1 MNLGRRPNE
10 GRATSSEGRSASMED
25 LMHIPAARTK
35 AAETL
40 ESVYFAMVTARRIDL
55 IEQSYA
61 ARGEAFFHLSGAGH
75 EGTAALAPH
84 LLPQDR
90 LHCHYRDKALML
102 MRGVPSYQFFLAL
115 FNKKESYSNGRQ
127 LNALMGAPEHGC
139 IGMAGPVGNNALHA
153 VGMAME
159 LKEKPDKPIVLCAMG
174 DGTTQEG
181 TVTEAIALAASE
193 SLPVLFLV
201 QDNSFAISTRTEGKT
216 FFSRKDGEASEYYG
230 VPIARIDGRDVG
242 GAYEAFG
249 GAVKAVREE
258 RSPRIVIFSTERLGS
273 HSNADDHRLYR
284 TADAIEEMA
293 EMSDPVRI
301 FRDDLVASGAEEAEL
316 DRREE
321 EIAVRLEEE
330 AKRAQRSADPAAE
343 PEAKRRLAAGL
354 GPEGGEYRGGGSDDL
369 TMLEAIRAVLDAR
382 LAVDPRVSL
391 YGEDIEDPKGDVF
404 GVTRGLSQKHPGRVV
419 NSPLNESVIVGAS
432 IGRALAGGRPVA
444 FIQFADF
451 LPIAYNQIFSDLG
464 NLHWRSAGGLSA
476 PVILMVSA
484 GGYRPGIGPF
494 HASTMEALAAH
505 TPGIDVFMPSN
516 AADAAGL
523 LNAAF
528 ESERPTV
535 FLYPKNQLNDRSR
548 MTSADVAR
556 QIVPIGKARIVRKG
570 KDVTIVGWGNTVPL
584 AEKAAERLAAEGAE
598 AEVIDLRSISP
609 WDADAVVAS
618 AVKTGRLIVAHEDN
632 HTAGFG
638 AEVAATVAERTG
650 GGIRT
655 RRVTRPDTYVP
666 CNFANQ
672 LEILPSYKRIL
683 EAAVELLG
691 GSVTWMR
698 AESGTSGTYDVPAS
712 GSSPS
717 DESVTVV
724 EWKVKVGDRVK
735 AGDLLAEVEA
745 DKASAELKS
754 QADGTVKALLVS
766 EGDTVKV
773 GTPIV
778 RLDLSPETEDAPVKP
793 LTREDPGEAVVSGL
807 VLGRGT
813 PEPDGGRTA
822 AERTRAEV
830 RPAVLRGSPAKDDVA
845 GIAGVAVRKGS
856 RKVTNE
862 EIAELCPSWTPAEI
876 EKRVGIAERRW
887 IGEGESVVSLAEEA
901 AVELIDS
908 LGGEAADIDTIVFA
922 TGTPS
927 LMTPSMA
934 ALLHNRLSLRY
945 GAWSCR
951 AYDLSAACTGYIYA
965 LRNAWEELGSSPDA
979 RILVVTSEVLSPL
992 IDVRDP
998 GTAPIFGDAATATL
1012 LAGPESGV
1020 PVKAWVRR
1028 PFVTAAGES
1037 GGILRVPTG
1046 GRGDSIFMD
1055 GPRVYLEAVRMM
1067 TGAIDA
1073 VRREAGLSA
1082 SEVDMFV
1089 PHQANQRIINAV
1101 RQRLKAD
1108 PAKVYSNIRMNG
1120 NTSSCTIPICLSEL
1134 LPQAGGGEKWI
1145 VSAFGGGFT
1154 SGAAL
1159 VEVAES

>member
-1 MNLGRRPNE
+1 
-10 GRATSSEGRSASMED
+10 
-25 LMHIPAARTK
+25 MHSPAATTM
-35 AAETL
+35 AQETL
-40 ESVYFAMVTARRIDL
+40 ESIYFAMVTARRIDL

-61 ARGEAFFHLSGAGH
+61 ARGEAFFHLSSSGH

-84 LLPQDR
+84 LRPQDR

-102 MRGVPSYQFFLAL
+102 LRGVPSYQFFLAL
-115 FNKKESYSNGRQ
+115 FNKKESYSMGRQ
-127 LNALMGAPEHGC
+127 LNALMGAPEKGC

-159 LKEKPDKPIVLCAMG
+159 LKNGPERPIVLCAMG

-181 TVTEAIALAASE
+181 TVSEAIALAASE
-193 SLPVLFLV
+193 TLPVLFLIE
-201 QDNSFAISTRTEGKT
+201 DNAFAISTTTAGKT
-216 FFSRKDGEASEYYG
+216 FFSRKDGDVGEYYG
-230 VPIARIDGRDVG
+230 VPIVRVDGRDVT

-249 GAVKAVREE
+249 EAVRAVRED
-258 RSPRIVIFSTERLGS
+258 RSPLIVIFATERLGS

-293 EMSDPVRI
+293 ERSDPVKFLRV
-301 FRDDLVASGAEEAEL
+301 DLLASGVEEAEV

-321 EIAVRLEEE
+321 EIAARLEAE
-330 AKRAQRSADPAAE
+330 AKLAQRSAEPEAE
-343 PEAKRRLAAGL
+343 PEAKRPLSKELMSER
-354 GPEGGEYRGGGSDDL
+354 GEYRGGGSEDL
-369 TMLEAIRAVLDAR
+369 TMLEAIRTVLDAR
-382 LAVDPRVSL
+382 LAKDPRVSL

-404 GVTRGLSQKHPGRVV
+404 GVTRGLSSKHPGRVV
-419 NSPLNESVIVGAS
+419 NSPLNESVIVGTS

-464 NLHWRSAGGLSA
+464 NLHWRTAGGLSA

-505 TPGIDVFMPSN
+505 TPGVDVFMPST

-528 ESERPTV
+528 ESERPAI

-548 MTSADVAR
+548 MTSADAAM
-556 QIVPIGKARIVRKG
+556 QIVPIGKARTVRRG
-570 KDVTIVGWGNTVPL
+570 KDITIVGWGNTVPL
-584 AEKAAERLAAEGAE
+584 AEKAAERLASEGVE

-609 WDADAVVAS
+609 WDADGVVAS
-618 AVKTGRLIVAHEDN
+618 AAETGRLIVAHEDN

-650 GGIRT
+650 GGVRV

-683 EAAVELLG
+683 EASVELLG
-691 GSVTWMR
+691 GNVTWKR
-698 AESGTSGTYDVPAS
+698 EERESTGIFDVPAS

-745 DKASAELKS
+745 DKAAAELKS

-778 RLDLSPETEDAPVKP
+778 RLDLASESEDTPIKP
-793 LTREDPGEAVVSGL
+793 LTREDPGVAVISGL
-807 VLGRGT
+807 ALGRGT
-813 PEPDGGRTA
+813 PA
-822 AERTRAEV
+822 AEAGLVAAGPRGVAEK
-830 RPAVLRGSPAKDDVA
+830 RSARLGSPAKDDVA
-845 GIAGVAVRKGS
+845 GIAGIAVRKGS
-856 RKVTNE
+856 RTVSNE
-862 EIAELCPSWTPAEI
+862 EIARLCPSWTPSDI
-876 EKRVGIAERRW
+876 EKRVGIKERRW

-901 AVELIDS
+901 AIELIDS
-908 LGGEAADIDTIVFA
+908 LGGKTAGIDTIVFA
-922 TGTPS
+922 TGTP
-927 LMTPSMA
+927 LFMTPSMA
-934 ALLHNRLSLRY
+934 ALLQHRLSLRY
-945 GAWSCR
+945 GAWNCR

-965 LRNAWEELGSSPDA
+965 LRNAWEQLNSSSES

-992 IDVRDP
+992 VDLRDP

-1012 LAGPESGV
+1012 LAGPESGL

-1028 PFVTAAGES
+1028 PYVTAAGES
-1037 GGILRVPTG
+1037 GGILRVPSG

-1055 GPRVYLEAVRMM
+1055 GPKVYLEAVKMM
-1067 TGAIDA
+1067 AAAIGS
-1073 VRREAGLSA
+1073 VCGEAGLAA
-1082 SEVDMFV
+1082 SDVDMFV

-1101 RQRLKAD
+1101 RQRLKVDA
-1108 PAKVYSNIRMNG
+1108 AKVYSNIRSNG
-1120 NTSSCTIPICLSEL
+1120 NTSSSTIPICLSEL
-1134 LPQAGGGEKWI
+1134 LGRAERGEKW
-1145 VSAFGGGFT
+1145 VLSAFGGGFT

-1159 VEVAES
+1159 VEIAES